1 MYGYIMRN
9 TVKFNQNRDF
19 RRLYFKGKSLADPL
33 LVVYFTKSRTP
44 DVSHIGITATKKI
57 GKANKR
63 NRARRL
69 IIEAYRALEPQI
81 VGGWDFVFVARTKT
95 TFSDFHSVKCAM
107 TDLLKKAGALK

>member
-1 MYGYIMRN
+1 MHGFIMKN
-9 TVKFNQNRDF
+9 TVKFNENRDF
-19 RRLYFKGKSLADPL
+19 RRLYSKGKSVADSL
-33 LVVYFTKSRTP
+33 LVVYYTKSRTP
-44 DVSHIGITATKKI
+44 DISHIGITATKKI

-95 TFSDFHSVKCAM
+95 TFSDFHAVKKAM
-107 TDLLKKAGALK
+107 TDLLKKGGVLQ